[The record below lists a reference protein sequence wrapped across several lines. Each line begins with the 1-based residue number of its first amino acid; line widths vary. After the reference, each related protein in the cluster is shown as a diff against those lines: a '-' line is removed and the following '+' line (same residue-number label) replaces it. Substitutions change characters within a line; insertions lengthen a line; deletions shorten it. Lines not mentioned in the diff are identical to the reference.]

1 MEELD
6 NVELIKLLEIKKEKQ
21 RKKCDKLEKK
31 VEELKEKELE
41 TKQDKLDELANK
53 IYKEDEE
60 ATKAGK
66 NSDRAL
72 SFIKVGF
79 ATLLTSLFS
88 LIWTIPLNLF
98 WYSLAFGLL
107 SIVEMGVV
115 SGISDKFNDKQVNH
129 LSNINRYQKQRDALE
144 KEESETLTKL
154 QAKLQKEYDLYDK
167 ICEELNALESFEKIE
182 REQKYIA
189 KKYNNNTKR
198 TQTKQDKT
206 FTEKVNKIINEDM
219 NSLKK

>member
-6 NVELIKLLEIKKEKQ
+6 NVELIKLLKIKKEKQ
-21 RKKCDKLEKK
+21 RKKCDKLENQ

-72 SFIKVGF
+72 SFIKVGVV
-79 ATLLTSLFS
+79 TLLTSLFS

-98 WYSLAFGLL
+98 WYSLVFGLL

-115 SGISDKFNDKQVNH
+115 SGISDKFSDKQVNH
-129 LSNINRYQKQRDALE
+129 LNNRSRYQKQRDALE

-167 ICEELNALESFEKIE
+167 ICEELNTLENFEKIE
-182 REQKYIA
+182 RQQRYIA
-189 KKYNNNTKR
+189 KKYANNTKK
-198 TQTKQDKT
+198 TTTKQEKT
-206 FTEKVNKIINEDM
+206 FKDKVNKIIKEDT
-219 NSLKK
+219 NLLK